1 VLDGPDMTRLTGRE
15 VFTETSYADPA
26 TASAYPP
33 DLALTVIAAGRLDTT
48 IWHQELKFGDLLI
61 RDTVTAHPGRP
72 APRRRH
78 LIQRIR

>member
-1 VLDGPDMTRLTGRE
+1 MLDGPDMTRLTGRE

-61 RDTVTAHPGRP
+61 RDTVTAHPV
-72 APRRRH
+72 ARRRDGGT
-78 LIQRIR
+78 

>member
-48 IWHQELKFGDLLI
+48 ISLDYLAVSDL
-61 RDTVTAHPGRP
+61 TVTPGY
-72 APRRRH
+72 AG
-78 LIQRIR
+78 